1 MPASRN
7 VFALLK
13 ETGQEVIE
21 DNCMSLSAAIAYSA
35 LFSLPPLLVIVVA
48 IAGAVFGADAV
59 QQQITDQMGG
69 LVGAE
74 GAQEIEVMIRN
85 ASDLGGSLGGKIIG
99 FIALLVGATG
109 AFGQIQ
115 AALNRA
121 WEVKPDPDKGG
132 VKNYIL
138 KRILSFG
145 VVLTIAFL
153 LLASL
158 ALSAALAALGTG
170 VESVLGEGLGF
181 VAHVLNFIVS
191 FGLVTLLFAAVF
203 KMLPDAEVA
212 WRDVWVGAA
221 VTSLLFT
228 IGKTVIG
235 LYLGNS
241 DVGSAFGAAGSL
253 VVILV
258 WIYYTALILLAGA
271 EFTQVWATHY
281 GSRITPDEDAVR
293 VVETEH
299 IVKSDGSSRVTE
311 SDAGSG
317 TGTTPRKTAPGSEA
331 RDTGAETEKV
341 DRPYVHPREPAPRE
355 GWNPESPKDE
365 G

>member
-1 MPASRN
+1 MPASRS
-7 VFALLK
+7 VVALLK
-13 ETGQEVIE
+13 ETGREVVD

-35 LFSLPPLLVIVVA
+35 LFSLPPLLVIIVA

-74 GAQEIEVMIRN
+74 GAQQIEVMIRN
-85 ASDLGGSLGGKIIG
+85 ASDLGGSLGGKVVG
-99 FIALLVGATG
+99 LIALLIGATG
-109 AFGQIQ
+109 AFAQLQ
-115 AALNRA
+115 MALNRA
-121 WEVKPDPDKGG
+121 WEVKPDPDAGG
-132 VKNYIL
+132 IRSFIM

-158 ALSAALAALGTG
+158 ALSAGLAAFGG
-170 VESVLGEGLGF
+170 AVESVLGEGLGF
-181 VAHVLNFIVS
+181 VAHALNFVVS
-191 FGLVTLLFAAVF
+191 FGLVTLLFAAIF
-203 KMLPDAEVA
+203 KMLPDAEIA

-221 VTSLLFT
+221 VTALLFT

-241 DVGSAFGAAGSL
+241 NVGSAFGAAGSV

-271 EFTQVWATHY
+271 EFTQLWARYY
-281 GSRITPDEDAVR
+281 GSRITPDEGAVR
-293 VVETEH
+293 VVESERTVREA
-299 IVKSDGSSRVTE
+299 KAPEVTQAQI
-311 SDAGSG
+311 DAQPKAASEMQKPERPFVE
-317 TGTTPRKTAPGSEA
+317 PRT
-331 RDTGAETEKV
+331 
-341 DRPYVHPREPAPRE
+341 PAPRS
-355 GWNPESPKDE
+355 GWNPEPPKDE
-365 G
+365 T